1 MPATTLRPACRLLL
15 PLLLLAAANAAGADI
30 RYAVPPG
37 DSPSIG
43 PANAPVT
50 LVEFI
55 DYQ

>member
-1 MPATTLRPACRLLL
+1 MRARKTRPAFLLL
-15 PLLLLAAANAAGADI
+15 LLLLAAAAAEGADV
-30 RYAVPPG
+30 RYTVPPG

-50 LVEFI
+50 LVEFL

>member
-1 MPATTLRPACRLLL
+1 MHARKTRPAFLLL
-15 PLLLLAAANAAGADI
+15 LLLLAAPPAAAVDV
-30 RYAVPPG
+30 RYTVPPG

-50 LVEFI
+50 LVEFL

>member
-1 MPATTLRPACRLLL
+1 MRARTLRSAFRRVV
-15 PLLLLAAANAAGADI
+15 PLLLLAATNAAAADI

-43 PANAPVT
+43 PADAPVT